1 MTLYVPL
8 YRVELSLLR
17 VRLYIRSL
25 SKRDRTR
32 GNALLLL
39 VSILL
44 LACPSPSSS
53 SPQVVIHPQSG
64 DPIHILVKI
73 ADTQEK
79 RQLGLM
85 YRNQLPEFSG
95 MLFIFPQEIPLNFWM
110 KNTPLPLDIIYINT
124 DFSIVH
130 IAENT
135 MPYSTVQIPSK
146 HPAKYVLEVNAGF
159 CRQRGIVAGD
169 RVEFFQVASKLR

>member
-1 MTLYVPL
+1 
-8 YRVELSLLR
+8 
-17 VRLYIRSL
+17 
-25 SKRDRTR
+25 
-32 GNALLLL
+32 
-39 VSILL
+39 
-44 LACPSPSSS
+44 
-53 SPQVVIHPQSG
+53 
-64 DPIHILVKI
+64 
-73 ADTQEK
+73 
-79 RQLGLM
+79 
-85 YRNQLPEFSG
+85 

-135 MPYSTVQIPSK
+135 MPYSTAQIPSK

>member
-1 MTLYVPL
+1 M
-8 YRVELSLLR
+8 
-17 VRLYIRSL
+17 
-25 SKRDRTR
+25 

-53 SPQVVIHPQSG
+53 SPQVIIHPQG
-64 DPIHILVKI
+64 GAPVYVTVEV

-85 YRNQLPEFSG
+85 YRDELPAFSG
-95 MLFIFPQEIPLNFWM
+95 MLFIFPQESPLSFWM
-110 KNTPLPLDIIYINT
+110 KNTPLPLDIIYINA
-124 DFSIVH
+124 DFGIVH

-135 MPYSTVQIPSK
+135 TPYSTAQIPSK
-146 HPAKYVLEVNAGF
+146 HPARYVLEVNGGF
-159 CRQRGIVAGD
+159 CQQHGIVAKD
-169 RVEFFQVASKLR
+169 RIEFSRVTSKLLSQVRGRE